1 MGQSESRQGQDVE
14 VVFLDE
20 DRWLWEEDS
29 EPSKGVVKPTEA
41 EASAIQYREYSL
53 GFFHRTLG
61 KGSFAVVKLAK
72 HRITGHQVAVKIIK
86 RQSTGLA
93 KQAEEALLEREVK
106 HQNLLRHQNVVR
118 LHTWVT
124 TPKEFLLVM
133 EYCPKGDMLR
143 YINELEHQQL
153 RTAEARSFFA
163 HLLEGLAFCHSLGI
177 CHRDLKLENLMLC
190 PTGGAATASAAAA
203 AEPPSPPWEALTLKI
218 ADFGLSD
225 LNPIG
230 ILSTTYCGSP
240 LYAAPELVGIGRRE
254 GFDASKSDAW
264 SCGVI
269 LYAFLTSALPFDA
282 DDMRALL
289 RKITRA
295 HYVPIPIDPSD
306 STRQAASLLVAR
318 LLAVDPTK
326 RLSARAALAS
336 DWMRRLSREERGSQD
351 AAVLGSS
358 IAATSRSLDAF
369 PLSWAEEPDAT
380 LESHSLRVLPSA
392 ATSLSPVTSLSPAA
406 AGTTPPPPPAPSQL
420 AALGASRSESSSPV
434 ASGRRTAS
442 QTSSFYRMSMLQL
455 RTNPEGSPSFCGVSA
470 ADLQA
475 IQAESALEA
484 TLVTTP
490 AEASQRTREES
501 SEQQYHEFM
510 SLVDAAI

>member
-153 RTAEARSFFA
+153 RTAEARYFFA

-269 LYAFLTSALPFDA
+269 LCENRRIRSHAPPTHGLHPADVDSRSHTPFYLSSLSHSQTHSSPQRCPSTRTTVDCERVEVAPHPLPPRALTRPSCLPLPLDSLRCSASALAQDHP
-282 DDMRALL
+282 RTL
-289 RKITRA
+289 RA
-295 HYVPIPIDPSD
+295 HPD
-306 STRQAASLLVAR
+306 R
-318 LLAVDPTK
+318 
-326 RLSARAALAS
+326 
-336 DWMRRLSREERGSQD
+336 
-351 AAVLGSS
+351 
-358 IAATSRSLDAF
+358 
-369 PLSWAEEPDAT
+369 PL
-380 LESHSLRVLPSA
+380 
-392 ATSLSPVTSLSPAA
+392 
-406 AGTTPPPPPAPSQL
+406 
-420 AALGASRSESSSPV
+420 
-434 ASGRRTAS
+434 
-442 QTSSFYRMSMLQL
+442 
-455 RTNPEGSPSFCGVSA
+455 
-470 ADLQA
+470 
-475 IQAESALEA
+475 
-484 TLVTTP
+484 
-490 AEASQRTREES
+490 
-501 SEQQYHEFM
+501 
-510 SLVDAAI
+510 